1 MSIQAVNA
9 ASRMQYGEQPEKP
22 AAYVRKTAQPTSFSE
37 ILESLTSAP
46 AASDSSVATVTVTK
60 VLPDGSLVLVKMQGN
75 QVISQSKLSG
85 ASVQMQQNMLGSSG
99 VLPQEYLAKSTSAA
113 GSLFSASI

>member
-22 AAYVRKTAQPTSFSE
+22 AVYIRKTAQPASFSE